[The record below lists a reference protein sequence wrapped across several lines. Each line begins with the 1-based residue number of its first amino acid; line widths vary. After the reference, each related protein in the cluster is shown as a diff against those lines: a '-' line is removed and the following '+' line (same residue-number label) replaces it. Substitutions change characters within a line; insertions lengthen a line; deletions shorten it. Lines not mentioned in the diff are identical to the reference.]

1 MKLKK
6 KLYLLRLDN
15 NMWIEVEKYSKDNC
29 LHISNIIRK
38 AIKDFF
44 SDVPLNITLVFIAK

>member
-38 AIKDFF
+38 AIKDF
-44 SDVPLNITLVFIAK
+44 LTNNK

>member
-15 NMWIEVEKYSKDNC
+15 DMWLEVEKYSKDNC
-29 LHISNIIRK
+29 LHISNVIRK
-38 AIKDFF
+38 AIKDF
-44 SDVPLNITLVFIAK
+44 LQINK